1 MTKATSHHTTKSAA
15 SKLGAPNNGTAK
27 FDPTKME
34 MPAAFRELADKGV
47 AHAKDTCEKI
57 QAAGEEMTDM
67 LAANYSTV
75 AKGLNDYNLK
85 VVEIARANTSTA
97 FEYANE
103 LLGVTSLPQFFELSS
118 AHAHKQFEAMTAQTK
133 ELTELT
139 QQVTTAIAVQDRRR
153 GDTKKPG
160 KAV

>member
-1 MTKATSHHTTKSAA
+1 MTKATNHHTTKSTA
-15 SKLGAPNNGTAK
+15 SPNNGTAK

-34 MPAAFRELADKGV
+34 VPAAFRELADKGV

-57 QAAGEEMTDM
+57 QAAGEEMTDI

-85 VVEIARANTSTA
+85 VIEIARTNTSTA
-97 FEYANE
+97 FEFANE
-103 LLGVTSLPQFFELSS
+103 LMGVKSLSKFFELSS
-118 AHAHKQFEAMTAQTK
+118 AHARKQFEAMTAQTK

-153 GDTKKPG
+153 GDTRKPG